1 MSIVDAIP
9 CEWRQIIKQS
19 TIRLPSNIGD
29 SIQLKIENSEVA
41 LTNVSSKLLYR
52 GFKSKKQVPPTAQ
65 KKIKEK
71 FPQFPFDW
79 KKIYSLP
86 FTVTSE
92 TKIREFQYN
101 VLNNMVFTNE
111 KMFRLKMTD
120 SPLCA
125 FCKREVESFEHLF
138 FFCDV
143 TRTFWEALCSW
154 LGECRVKFQP
164 FTMTDIFF
172 GVFNTEDDFIL
183 LNHLILTAKFYI
195 YKCKLNIVNPSLRVY
210 KAKIRDVYQVE
221 KTIATKQN
229 KLTRHFQKWEKLL
242 PHVSL

>member
-1 MSIVDAIP
+1 
-9 CEWRQIIKQS
+9 
-19 TIRLPSNIGD
+19 
-29 SIQLKIENSEVA
+29 
-41 LTNVSSKLLYR
+41 
-52 GFKSKKQVPPTAQ
+52 
-65 KKIKEK
+65 
-71 FPQFPFDW
+71 
-79 KKIYSLP
+79 
-86 FTVTSE
+86 
-92 TKIREFQYN
+92 
-101 VLNNMVFTNE
+101 
-111 KMFRLKMTD
+111 MTD

-138 FFCDV
+138 FLCDV
-143 TRTFWEALCSW
+143 TRTLWEALCSW
-154 LGECRVKFQP
+154 LGECVVKFQP

>member
-1 MSIVDAIP
+1 MQTFAFVCLESLMLF
-9 CEWRQIIKQS
+9 R
-19 TIRLPSNIGD
+19 RLHRS
-29 SIQLKIENSEVA
+29 
-41 LTNVSSKLLYR
+41 YR
-52 GFKSKKQVPPTAQ
+52 LVL
-65 KKIKEK
+65 
-71 FPQFPFDW
+71 PFDC

-92 TKIREFQYN
+92 TKIREFQYK
-101 VLNNMVFTNE
+101 VLNNIVFTNE
-111 KMFRLKMTD
+111 KIFRLKMTD

-125 FCKREVESFEHLF
+125 FCKREVKSFEHLF

-143 TRTFWEALCSW
+143 TKTFCGEALCSW
-154 LGECRVKFQP
+154 LGECRVEFQP
-164 FTMTDIFF
+164 FTIMDIFF
-172 GVFNTEDDFIL
+172 GVFKTEDDFIL

-229 KLTRHFQKWEKLL
+229 QLTRHFQKWKKLL
-242 PHVSL
+242 PHVSLKTMLPLCLL